1 MEEEKLLNIKY
12 QGKKTQEYF
21 DDLKKLK
28 EGYPLDYLIGW
39 SDFLNAKIDL
49 SYKPL
54 IPRVETEYWVWNYV
68 FPEIKKEMEVLDLF
82 AGSGAIGI
90 GLLKNFDFLKVDFGE
105 IKDENLKQIEKNLK
119 LNNLESREVE
129 IIKTDVFSNIRKKYD
144 FILANPPYIS
154 KNKIELV
161 QKSVLNFEDNLALF
175 AEDDGLF
182 FIKKLILEFKNF
194 LKDGGKIFIEF
205 DDFQKNMIE
214 DFLVKNKIEK
224 FKFLKDQFDRWRVLI
239 IEK

>member
-1 MEEEKLLNIKY
+1 M
-12 QGKKTQEYF
+12 
-21 DDLKKLK
+21 
-28 EGYPLDYLIGW
+28 
-39 SDFLNAKIDL
+39 
-49 SYKPL
+49 

-90 GLLKNFDFLKVDFGE
+90 GLLKNFDFLKVEFGE
-105 IKDENLKQIEKNLK
+105 IKNENLKQIEKNLK

-129 IIKTDVFSNIRKKYD
+129 NIKTDVFSNIRKKYD

-224 FKFLKDQFDRWRVLI
+224 FKFLKDQFDR
-239 IEK
+239 